1 MLARKAIPNKKQRKN
16 TLWKSQFMPEV
27 RVVNVSK
34 KFGKITA
41 VDNVSVT
48 IQDKEYFSLL
58 GPSGCGKTTL
68 LRLIAGLIEP
78 DSGDIYIGGKL
89 VNDVPPED
97 RDIGFVFQT
106 FALFPHM
113 TAWTNVTYGPKVKGF
128 DMKEATT
135 IGHEVLEMVKLHE
148 RLDAY
153 PSELS
158 GGMMQRVAVARA
170 LAAGARL
177 LLMDEPL
184 GQLDAKVRNAI
195 RYDIRRMATD
205 LGLTG
210 IHVTHDQS
218 EAMAIS
224 DRIAVMRK
232 GKILQ
237 VGTPQELYMKPD
249 SIFVAHFI
257 GESNFLE
264 GYVSKKTHEKAIVE
278 LREGAQ
284 IEAVNGETVEGKKVV
299 LSIRPETL
307 ILEEGLEE
315 GTNVVMGTVGRVTFE
330 GPNMRYEIKL
340 ANDELI
346 VVIKSSLSG
355 DWLNMGQKVKVFFP
369 VENTHVFPYPGNGLK
384 EETSVG

>member
-1 MLARKAIPNKKQRKN
+1 MSRH
-16 TLWKSQFMPEV
+16 MPEV
-27 RVVNVSK
+27 RVVNLTK
-34 KFGKITA
+34 KFGNITA
-41 VDNVSVT
+41 VDNVNLT
-48 IQDKEYFSLL
+48 IHNKEYFSLL

-68 LRLIAGLIEP
+68 LRLIAGLIQP
-78 DSGDIYIGGKL
+78 DSGQIYIGDKL

-113 TAWTNVTYGPKVKGF
+113 TAWSNVTYGPKVKGF
-128 DMKEATT
+128 DMAEATT

-153 PSELS
+153 PNELS

-170 LAAGARL
+170 LAAGAQL
-177 LLMDEPL
+177 LLMDEAL
-184 GQLDAKVRNAI
+184 GQLDAKVRSEI
-195 RYDIRRMATD
+195 RYEIRRMAKD
-205 LGLTG
+205 LKLTG

-237 VGTPQELYMKPD
+237 IGTPQELYMTPE

-264 GYVSKKTHEKAIVE
+264 GYVTGKINGNVLIE
-278 LREGAQ
+278 LREGQ
-284 IEAVNGETVEGKKVV
+284 KVEALNDSFTEGNRVV
-299 LSIRPETL
+299 LSMRPETL
-307 ILEEGLEE
+307 IVEPGLQS
-315 GTNVVMGTVGRVTFE
+315 GQNVASGIVERITFE
-330 GPNMRYEIKL
+330 GSSIRYEIRL
-340 ANDELI
+340 SNEEL
-346 VVIKSSLSG
+346 VVAVKPTLSA
-355 DWLNMGQKVKVFFP
+355 DWLNPGETVKVFLP
-369 VENTHVFPYPGNGLK
+369 VEYTHVFPYPDAGLK
-384 EETSVG
+384 EELSVA

>member
-1 MLARKAIPNKKQRKN
+1 
-16 TLWKSQFMPEV
+16 MPEV

-34 KFGKITA
+34 KFGKIAA

-48 IQDKEYFSLL
+48 IKDKEYFSLI

-78 DSGDIYIGGKL
+78 DNGEIYIDGKL
-89 VNDVPPED
+89 VNNVPPED

-106 FALFPHM
+106 YALFPHM
-113 TAWTNVTYGPKVKGF
+113 TAWENVTYGPKVKGF
-128 DMKEATT
+128 NMAKATT

-153 PSELS
+153 PNELS
-158 GGMMQRVAVARA
+158 GGMMQRIALARA

-184 GQLDAKVRNAI
+184 GALDAKVRNEL
-195 RYDIRRMATD
+195 RYEIRRMATD
-205 LGLTG
+205 LSLTG

-237 VGTPQELYMKPD
+237 VGTPQELYMKPE

-257 GESNFLE
+257 GESNFLD
-264 GYVSKKTHEKAIVE
+264 GYISGKSNDNVVVE
-278 LREGAQ
+278 LRDGAK
-284 IEAVNGETVEGKKVV
+284 IEAISGVASYGNVV
-299 LSIRPETL
+299 LAIRPETL
-307 ILEEGLEE
+307 ILEEGLRE
-315 GTNVVMGTVGRVTFE
+315 GPNVVAGKVERITFE
-330 GPNMRYEIKL
+330 GPNIRYEIRL
-340 ANDELI
+340 PNENLI
-346 VVIKSSLSG
+346 VVIKSSLAG
-355 DWLNMGQKVKVFFP
+355 RWLSMGEQVKVFFP
-369 VENTHVFPYPGNGLK
+369 VENTHVFLYPEAGLRQ
-384 EETSVG
+384 EISSG

>member
-1 MLARKAIPNKKQRKN
+1 L
-16 TLWKSQFMPEV
+16 
-27 RVVNVSK
+27 
-34 KFGKITA
+34 IT
-41 VDNVSVT
+41 
-48 IQDKEYFSLL
+48 
-58 GPSGCGKTTL
+58 
-68 LRLIAGLIEP
+68 P
-78 DSGDIYIGGKL
+78 DSGDIYIGDKL

-113 TAWTNVTYGPKVKGF
+113 TAWNNVTYGPKVKGF

-153 PSELS
+153 PNELS
-158 GGMMQRVAVARA
+158 GGMMQRIAVARA
-170 LAAGARL
+170 LAAGARI

-184 GQLDAKVRNAI
+184 GQLDAKVRNEI
-195 RYDIRRMATD
+195 RYEIRKMAKD

-237 VGTPQELYMKPD
+237 IGTPQELYMKPA

-264 GYVSKKTHEKAIVE
+264 GYISSKNKSNAVIE
-278 LREGAQ
+278 LREGLKVQ
-284 IEAVNGETVEGKKVV
+284 VVNGTVSEGKRAV
-299 LSIRPETL
+299 LSVRPETL
-307 ILEEGLEE
+307 
-315 GTNVVMGTVGRVTFE
+315 TVKKGAQKGSNSVQGKVERITFE
-330 GPNMRYEIKL
+330 GPNLRYEIRL
-340 ANDELI
+340 VNEELI
-346 VVIKSSLSG
+346 VAIKSSMTG
-355 DWLNMGQKVKVFFP
+355 EWLGMGEVVAVFFP
-369 VENTHVFPYPGNGLK
+369 VENTHVFPYPEGGLK
-384 EETSVG
+384 EEVSVA